1 MKGVNLILA
10 AFLICLN
17 LTAAGCAVAIGA
29 RAGEKIHEELEK
41 KDDKGDSGKEEQ
53 GESKTGAGQMRP
65 GPVAASNHNIN
76 TPQCAR
82 NCPSRSHTLSQAM

>member
-1 MKGVNLILA
+1 MKSVNLILA

-53 GESKTGAGQMRP
+53 GESKTGAGSDEAEP
-65 GPVAASNHNIN
+65 GDGK
-76 TPQCAR
+76 
-82 NCPSRSHTLSQAM
+82 